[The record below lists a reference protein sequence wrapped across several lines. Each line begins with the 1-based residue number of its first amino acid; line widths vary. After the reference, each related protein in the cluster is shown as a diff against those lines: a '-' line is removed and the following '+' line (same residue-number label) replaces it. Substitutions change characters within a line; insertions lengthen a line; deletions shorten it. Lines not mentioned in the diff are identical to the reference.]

1 MRVNHLLN
9 LIAFPGKAHGTP
21 PASGFVIATKM
32 PDSPGPSQ
40 VTSTTNFSRY
50 IPLSAGVGGVGVV
63 RGLLYSRPAIA

>member
-50 IPLSAGVGGVGVV
+50 IPLSAELGGVLGVK
-63 RGLLYSRPAIA
+63 GDSE